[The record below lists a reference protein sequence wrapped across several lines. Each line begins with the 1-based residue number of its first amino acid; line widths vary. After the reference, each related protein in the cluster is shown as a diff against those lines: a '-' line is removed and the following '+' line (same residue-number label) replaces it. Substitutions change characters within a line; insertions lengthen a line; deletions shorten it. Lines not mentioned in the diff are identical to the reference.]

1 MCLGGDEFEL
11 KVGISV
17 GVVGINQND
26 EDFKR
31 VLKIADMACYSAEN
45 SRGNKAFVFEELLSQ
60 LDQMYFRLII
70 HKYILR

>member
-1 MCLGGDEFEL
+1 MGWDEFEL

-26 EDFKR
+26 EDFNR

-45 SRGNKAFVFEELLSQ
+45 SGGNKAFVFEELFSQ
-60 LDQMYFRLII
+60 LDQIYFCLII
-70 HKYILR
+70 HKCILR